1 MENLKIFEYNDMPI
15 SFITNNDG
23 VLMINATEMAK
34 AFGKEVRFWISN
46 ASTLEYIDELAKSEG
61 AKAEVEILTSAS
73 ITSVANKYP
82 SLIKVFRGGGNK
94 GSRLQGT
101 FLCRN
106 LTIEFARWLNP
117 AFAIWCDK
125 RILEYLQFGFT
136 ASDDVLTRMQE
147 DPNFANQMAEALKA
161 EREKNKALEEHN
173 HKLIAEAEE
182 NAPKV
187 NFFDNV
193 TNLESA
199 YNKRKTLLISKVAK
213 NFQMSAPALN
223 KFLIRKGVIMRVDG
237 GYGLTPKY
245 ADENI
250 AWQNVKE
257 KPEYNQDGEL
267 IYAGRVYL
275 EYYPKGVELIKDL
288 LIADGKIKA
297 ETKS

>member
-15 SFITNNDG
+15 SFITNEDG
-23 VLMINATEMAK
+23 EPMINATEMAK
-34 AFGKEVRFWISN
+34 SFGKNIKHWFEN
-46 ASTLEYIDELAKSEG
+46 QSTADYIRSYVELKGIKVMGGIPPITINKTSLSKS
-61 AKAEVEILTSAS
+61 
-73 ITSVANKYP
+73 YP
-82 SLIKVFRGGGNK
+82 SLVRAIKGNFSDNRK
-94 GSRLQGT
+94 QGT
-101 FLCRN
+101 FLCRG
-106 LTIEFARWLNP
+106 LSIEFARWLSP
-117 AFAIWCDK
+117 TFAIWCDE
-125 RILEYLQFGFT
+125 RIMEYLQFGFT

-147 DPNFANQMAEALKA
+147 DPNFAIQMTEALKS

-193 TNLESA
+193 TNLETA

-257 KPEYNQDGEL
+257 KPQYNEYGDL
-267 IYAGRVYL
+267 VYPGRIYL
-275 EYYPKGVELIKDL
+275 EYYPKGVELIKGL
-288 LIADGKIKA
+288 LSEAGLIK
-297 ETKS
+297 S